1 MSVRGRGA
9 GSVVGWGA
17 TGEGPGSASGEA
29 PGPEESFRLRKRLG
43 QHLLTDRG
51 VLAQVVKA
59 AELGHTDTVIEVGA
73 GLGVLTRELAL
84 RAGRVIAVE
93 LDQRLALALRR
104 SLAAF
109 PNVEI
114 VQGDI
119 LNLPPCQLLTP
130 KSQAGVQMPWPSYKV
145 VANLPYYIT
154 SPVLR
159 HFLEKAPRPRLMVV
173 MVQAEVAGRIVAAPG
188 QMSLLSVAV
197 QFYGRPTLL
206 ARVPAS
212 SFLPSPKVESAI
224 LRIDVY
230 PEPPVS
236 VPDAV
241 FFPVVRAGFASRR
254 KQLRNALS
262 HALDISPS
270 EAQELLE
277 EAAIAPQR
285 RAQTLS
291 LEEWAA
297 LAWAYHRWRAERE
310 E

>member
-1 MSVRGRGA
+1 MSRRGG
-9 GSVVGWGA
+9 GEQGFVGWGTA
-17 TGEGPGSASGEA
+17 GGVPYLASGKAPGEGL
-29 PGPEESFRLRKRLG
+29 RLRKRLG
-43 QHLLTDRG
+43 QHLLTDQS
-51 VLAQVVKA
+51 VLAQVVQA
-59 AELGHTDTVIEVGA
+59 AELGHTDTIIEVGS
-73 GLGVLTRELAL
+73 GLGVLTKELAL

-109 PNVEI
+109 SNVEI

-119 LNLPPCQLLTP
+119 LKLPPCLLLTP
-130 KSQAGVQMPWPSYKV
+130 ERLAGVQRPLPSYKV

-159 HFLEKAPRPRLMVV
+159 HFLEEPPRPRLMAV
-173 MVQAEVAGRIVAAPG
+173 MVQAEVAERIVATPG
-188 QMSLLSVAV
+188 QMGLLSVAV
-197 QFYGRPTLL
+197 QFYGHPTLL

-212 SFLPSPKVESAI
+212 SFTPPPKVESAI

-236 VPDAV
+236 VPEAL

-262 HALDISPS
+262 HALDISPTAAQTLLV
-270 EAQELLE
+270 EAG
-277 EAAIAPQR
+277 IATQR

-291 LEEWAA
+291 LEEWAT
-297 LAWAYHRWRAERE
+297 LARSYHRWRAGSEG
-310 E
+310 